1 MEIKDINIRGY
12 ERVVHGVDE
21 QSGLNCI
28 ISVQNTKLG
37 PALGG
42 CRAWSYESTADHL
55 QDALRLGKAM
65 TMKNSLAGLDAGG
78 GKGVIN
84 LKGKE
89 KTPEIFQMY
98 GEVVNHLGGR
108 YLTGED
114 VGVKPEDVDEMKK
127 TTKYVSS
134 CGIDSHLL
142 DPGPATAYGV
152 IQGMDTA
159 ARFRLKPGFA
169 NDKADKPAH
178 PNTVLT
184 GLKINIQ
191 GLGNVGYALMEM
203 LLYKGALVTVTDIN
217 STLVRKAKSQHPEIN
232 TVDPDDIFDTKCD
245 IFAPCAL
252 GGILNPDTIP
262 RLRKSTH
269 IVCGSANNQLL
280 DEDCDKLLHDHRVL
294 YCPDYLVN
302 AGGVILIYKEE
313 SKVTTDFHVS
323 NFIDMIS
330 DRLEE
335 CLNTAAYKTKAGIP
349 TGRVAEQMALRR
361 L

>member
-21 QSGLNCI
+21 QSGLDCI

-178 PNTVLT
+178 PNNVLT

-217 STLVRKAKSQHPEIN
+217 STLIRKAKSQHPEIN

>member
-21 QSGLNCI
+21 QSGLDCI

-89 KTPEIFQMY
+89 KTPEIFQRY

-169 NDKADKPAH
+169 NDKDDKPAH
-178 PNTVLT
+178 PNNVLT

-203 LLYKGALVTVTDIN
+203 LLYKGAFVTVTDIN

>member
-1 MEIKDINIRGY
+1 MEIKEINIHGY
-12 ERVVHGVDE
+12 ERVIHGVDDL
-21 QSGLNCI
+21 SGLDCI
-28 ISVQNTKLG
+28 IAVHNTKLG

-42 CRAWSYESTADHL
+42 CRAWSYRNTEDHL

-65 TMKNSLAGLDAGG
+65 TLKNSLAGLDAGG

-84 LKGKE
+84 LKGKK
-89 KTPEIFQMY
+89 KTPEIFQMFGKVIDY
-98 GEVVNHLGGR
+98 LGGT
-108 YLTGED
+108 YITGED
-114 VGVKPEDVDEMKK
+114 VGVTPEDIDEMHKN
-127 TTKYVSS
+127 TNYVPFRN
-134 CGIDSHLL
+134 IPSHFL

-152 IQGMDTA
+152 IQAMETA
-159 ARFRLKPGFA
+159 ARFRLNRVTF
-169 NDKADKPAH
+169 DRPAH
-178 PNTVLT
+178 PNNVLT

-217 STLVRKAKSQHPEIN
+217 SSLVRKARSQHPEIN
-232 TVDPDDIFDTKCD
+232 TVKPDEIFDIKCD

-280 DEDCDKLLHDHRVL
+280 DEGCDKLLHDHRVL

-302 AGGVILIYKEE
+302 AGWVILIYKE
-313 SKVTTDFHVS
+313 
-323 NFIDMIS
+323 
-330 DRLEE
+330 
-335 CLNTAAYKTKAGIP
+335 
-349 TGRVAEQMALRR
+349 
-361 L
+361 

>member
-21 QSGLNCI
+21 QSGLDCI

-84 LKGKE
+84 LKGKK

-98 GEVVNHLGGR
+98 GEVVNHLGGT

-178 PNTVLT
+178 PNNVLT

>member
-21 QSGLNCI
+21 QSGLDCI

-262 RLRKSTH
+262 RLRKSTP

>member
-21 QSGLNCI
+21 QSGLDCI

-89 KTPEIFQMY
+89 KTPEIFQRY

>member
-12 ERVVHGVDE
+12 ERVVRGVDE
-21 QSGLNCI
+21 QSGLDCI
-28 ISVQNTKLG
+28 ICVHNTKLG

-42 CRAWSYESTADHL
+42 CRAWSYKDTNDHL
-55 QDALRLGKAM
+55 QDALHLGKAM

-84 LKGKE
+84 LKGKK
-89 KTPEIFQMY
+89 KTPEMFQMFGKVIEY
-98 GEVVNHLGGR
+98 LGGT
-108 YLTGED
+108 YITGED
-114 VGVKPEDVDEMKK
+114 VGVTPEDIDEIHKN
-127 TTKYVSS
+127 TNYVPFRN
-134 CGIDSHLL
+134 IPSHFL

-152 IQGMDTA
+152 IQAMKTA
-159 ARFRLKPGFA
+159 ARFKL
-169 NDKADKPAH
+169 DKASRGLPIY
-178 PNTVLT
+178 NVLT

-203 LLYKGALVTVTDIN
+203 LLHRGALVTVTDIN
-217 STLVRKAKSQHPEIN
+217 SDLVQKAKSRHPEIT
-232 TVDPDDIFDTKCD
+232 TVKPDEIFDVKCD

-252 GGILNPDTIP
+252 GGILNLNTIP
-262 RLRKSTH
+262 RLKISTR
-269 IVCGSANNQLL
+269 IVCGSANNQLAS
-280 DEDCDKLLHDHRVL
+280 EHCDTLLRDNQVL

-313 SKVTTDFHVS
+313 KKVKTDFHVS
-323 NFIDMIS
+323 NFIDMIN

-335 CLNTAAYKTKAGIP
+335 CLNTAKHDKVP
-349 TGRVAEQMALRR
+349 TGFMANVMAMRR

>member
-1 MEIKDINIRGY
+1 
-12 ERVVHGVDE
+12 
-21 QSGLNCI
+21 
-28 ISVQNTKLG
+28 
-37 PALGG
+37 
-42 CRAWSYESTADHL
+42 
-55 QDALRLGKAM
+55 
-65 TMKNSLAGLDAGG
+65 
-78 GKGVIN
+78 
-84 LKGKE
+84 
-89 KTPEIFQMY
+89 
-98 GEVVNHLGGR
+98 
-108 YLTGED
+108 
-114 VGVKPEDVDEMKK
+114 
-127 TTKYVSS
+127 
-134 CGIDSHLL
+134 
-142 DPGPATAYGV
+142 
-152 IQGMDTA
+152 MDTA

-178 PNTVLT
+178 PNNVLT

-217 STLVRKAKSQHPEIN
+217 STLVRKAKNQHPEIN

-262 RLRKSTH
+262 RLRKSTP

>member
-21 QSGLNCI
+21 QSGLDCI

-178 PNTVLT
+178 PNNVLT

-262 RLRKSTH
+262 RLRKSTP

>member
-1 MEIKDINIRGY
+1 MEIKELSICGY

-21 QSGLNCI
+21 QSGLDCI
-28 ISVQNTKLG
+28 ISIQNTKLG

-42 CRAWSYESTADHL
+42 CRAWSYENTEDHL

-84 LKGKE
+84 LKGKK
-89 KTPEIFQMY
+89 KTPELFQMY
-98 GEVVNHLGGR
+98 GELVNHLGGM
-108 YLTGED
+108 YLTSED
-114 VGVKPEDVDEMKK
+114 VGVKPEDIDEMKK
-127 TTKYVSS
+127 TTMYVSS
-134 CGIDSHLL
+134 YGIDSHLI

-152 IQGMDTA
+152 IQGMTAA
-159 ARFRLKPGFA
+159 ARFRSRSSIPFDRSG
-169 NDKADKPAH
+169 PTH
-178 PNTVLT
+178 PNNILT
-184 GLKINIQ
+184 GLEINIQ

-203 LLYKGALVTVTDIN
+203 LLWKGARVTVTDIN
-217 STLVRKAKSQHPEIN
+217 SDLVRKAKSQYPEIN
-232 TVDPDDIFDTKCD
+232 TVRPDDIFDTKCY

-252 GGILNPDTIP
+252 GGVLNPNTIP
-262 RLRKSTH
+262 RLKKSTY

-280 DEDCDKLLHDHRVL
+280 DEGCDKLLYDHQLL

-313 SKVTTDFHVS
+313 SKVATDFHIS
-323 NFIDMIS
+323 NFIDMIG

-335 CLNTAAYKTKAGIP
+335 CLNIAKHDKLP
-349 TGRVAEQMALRR
+349 TGFVAEVMAMRR

>member
-21 QSGLNCI
+21 QSGLDCI

-217 STLVRKAKSQHPEIN
+217 STLVRKAKNQHPEIN

-262 RLRKSTH
+262 RLRKSTP

>member
-1 MEIKDINIRGY
+1 MEIKEINIHGY

-21 QSGLNCI
+21 QSGLDCI

-42 CRAWSYESTADHL
+42 CRAWSYENTADHL

-84 LKGKE
+84 LKGKK
-89 KTPEIFQMY
+89 KTPEIFQRY
-98 GEVVNHLGGR
+98 GEVVNHLGGM

-127 TTKYVSS
+127 TTNYVSS
-134 CGIDSHLL
+134 CNIPSHLL

-152 IQGMDTA
+152 IRGMETA
-159 ARFRLKPGFA
+159 ARFRLNRVTF
-169 NDKADKPAH
+169 DRPAH
-178 PNTVLT
+178 PNNVLT

-217 STLVRKAKSQHPEIN
+217 SSLMRKARSQHPEIN
-232 TVDPDDIFDTKCD
+232 TVKPDEIFDIKCD

-280 DEDCDKLLHDHRVL
+280 DEGCDKLLHDHRVL

-335 CLNTAAYKTKAGIP
+335 CLNTAAHKTGMP

>member
-21 QSGLNCI
+21 QSGLDCI

-84 LKGKE
+84 LKGKK

-98 GEVVNHLGGR
+98 GEVVNHLGGT

-114 VGVKPEDVDEMKK
+114 VCVTPEDVDEMKK

-269 IVCGSANNQLL
+269 IVCGSANNQLEC
-280 DEDCDKLLHDHRVL
+280 DDCDKLLHDHRVL

>member
-21 QSGLNCI
+21 QSGLDCI

-84 LKGKE
+84 LKGKK

-98 GEVVNHLGGR
+98 GEVVNHLGGT

-262 RLRKSTH
+262 RLRKSTP